1 MSEAISGV
9 DLVDW
14 QLRVA
19 AGEALPLRQEQLAI
33 RVGGA
38 LGSLLSADMLNTSVC
53 RAVPLL
59 RRATVPADASPCS
72 LLMFFLH
79 SAAALGHTSVPKPP
93 HPTPPHPSAAAAAQL
108 MPPLSLFPS
117 IQQGHAFEARIYAE
131 DPTAGFLPSGGR

>member
-1 MSEAISGV
+1 MNTRLQVEHPVSEAISGV

-53 RAVPLL
+53 RTVPLL

-79 SAAALGHTSVPKPP
+79 SAAALGHKCAQAPPP
-93 HPTPPHPSAAAAAQL
+93 HPTPPLGSCRCPTHAAPFIVSFHSTGPRL
-108 MPPLSLFPS
+108 
-117 IQQGHAFEARIYAE
+117 
-131 DPTAGFLPSGGR
+131 